1 MPNEIRVKPPPRSAA
16 SVCSVTVSGLASAV
30 TSAPGARP
38 NSASIARRIA
48 ASWPG
53 GSSVGVPPPKNTV
66 LTGMSASPSTCLAS
80 RISSI
85 ARPA

>member
-1 MPNEIRVKPPPRSAA
+1 MPNDIRVNPLSRSAA

-38 NSASIARRIA
+38 NSASTARKIAP
-48 ASWPG
+48 SWPG
-53 GSSVGVPPPKNTV
+53 GSRVGVPPPKKTV
-66 LTGMSASPSTCLAS
+66 LTGMSAGPSTRLAS